1 MTKQI
6 YLFGAVLFISFFLS
20 CKHERK
26 ETNQNNQPVVI
37 KLKSRS
43 LVYGIDISHYQ
54 NNEVDFISKNLDSLS
69 FVIWKATEGV
79 TYTDLQFS
87 KNRKVIKVRSFIRG
101 AYHFYHSK
109 DDLLAQAA
117 HFVNTITN
125 LENTDMPLVI
135 DFEQGRIDAS
145 QSVDEIQSVL
155 KIFMNEVQKK
165 SNRKPIIYP
174 DLNTGNKYLKSTY
187 FSNYALWIANYNGKK
202 SPVILDT

>member
-43 LVYGIDISHYQ
+43 LVYGIDISHHQ
-54 NNEVDFISKNLDSLS
+54 NNEVDFISKNLESLS
-69 FVIWKATEGV
+69 FVICKATEGV

-87 KNRKVIKVRSFIRG
+87 KNRKVIKVCSFIRG
-101 AYHFYHSK
+101 AYHFYHFK
-109 DDLLAQAA
+109 DGLLAQAA

-125 LENTDMPLVI
+125 LEKTDMPLVI
-135 DFEQGRIDAS
+135 DFEQGGIDAS

-165 SNRKPIIYP
+165 SNRKPIIYR
-174 DLNTGNKYLKSTY
+174 DLYTGNKYLKSTY
-187 FSNYALWIANYNGKK
+187 FSNYALWIANYNGNKF
-202 SPVILDT
+202 PIILDT

>member
-1 MTKQI
+1 M
-6 YLFGAVLFISFFLS
+6 
-20 CKHERK
+20 
-26 ETNQNNQPVVI
+26 
-37 KLKSRS
+37 
-43 LVYGIDISHYQ
+43 
-54 NNEVDFISKNLDSLS
+54 
-69 FVIWKATEGV
+69 
-79 TYTDLQFS
+79 
-87 KNRKVIKVRSFIRG
+87 
-101 AYHFYHSK
+101 
-109 DDLLAQAA
+109 LLAQAA

-125 LENTDMPLVI
+125 LEKTDMPLVI